1 MGVLCLVACLAATA
15 AGADFINGGFE
26 DGTFGGW
33 TQDGGYWYGSIGTYT
48 YSGDPGTSA
57 IVGVGNDPLLAEMS
71 VNVPMVYSGNYAAR
85 VNDYGGGNHFS
96 TISQAT
102 VWTRPHMYFAWSA
115 VLQEPGH
122 VHDEEPH
129 FLISLHDDTAD
140 VDLYSILIA
149 SDTTPEIFQ
158 MVNDWKYSGWQVVDL
173 DIEAAGAVGHT
184 LTLTLLASDCAQG
197 GHGGYVYL
205 DGFGAA
211 PPQTLTPREL
221 KRQVVL
227 NLTTAF
233 FHEGRWTDNRISQAI
248 RAVRDSLVDKR
259 WVDDNHL
266 TDSGEWV
273 FSREREAIEHL
284 VQVLKSLPPESDIAG
299 ILQGAENDLVNADD
313 ALALTAIQEA
323 GGSGGQ
329 AKSMIPMAQ
338 QHYTSGVAAHNAG
351 ACCDAVLEFRL
362 AWKFARKAAR
372 HPAP

>member
-1 MGVLCLVACLAATA
+1 MRTVSRMGVLCLVACLAATA

-173 DIEAAGAVGHT
+173 DIEAAGAVGMKPGMT
-184 LTLTLLASDCAQG
+184 SPMPFSIQMPAMQSTQVRFSQRKLRLTGSTSRTMAMRLKAMAVQIQG
-197 GHGGYVYL
+197 
-205 DGFGAA
+205 
-211 PPQTLTPREL
+211 T
-221 KRQVVL
+221 K
-227 NLTTAF
+227 
-233 FHEGRWTDNRISQAI
+233 
-248 RAVRDSLVDKR
+248 
-259 WVDDNHL
+259 
-266 TDSGEWV
+266 
-273 FSREREAIEHL
+273 
-284 VQVLKSLPPESDIAG
+284 
-299 ILQGAENDLVNADD
+299 
-313 ALALTAIQEA
+313 
-323 GGSGGQ
+323 
-329 AKSMIPMAQ
+329 
-338 QHYTSGVAAHNAG
+338 
-351 ACCDAVLEFRL
+351 
-362 AWKFARKAAR
+362 AW
-372 HPAP
+372 